1 MRFKDKM
8 LEKYSKLTDV
18 EAYRKCAE
26 MFVRKSFRV
35 NTLKADINE
44 VKERLADFDLSPV
57 PWCKEGF
64 YINSKRL
71 DIGKTEEQAL
81 GEIFVQTSVSM
92 MPAQLLDLKWKDI
105 VLDVSAS
112 PGGKTAHCA
121 QLMNNKGIIV
131 ANDVSS
137 IRLKPLLI
145 NLQRCSVSNT
155 IVTQTDGRELKG
167 EYDKI
172 LLDAP
177 CSGSGMIRGPTEL
190 SKRTLEEWNP
200 NNIARYSKLQ
210 KQLITHAYSLLK
222 KNGIL
227 VYSTCSLEPEENEDV
242 INHLLSETGAKLE
255 KINLNIKSSNEPYLR
270 IWPQEND
277 TEGFFVAKIRKS

>member
-1 MRFKDKM
+1 MKFKDKM

-18 EAYRKCAE
+18 EAYKKCAGS
-26 MFVRKSFRV
+26 FVRKSFRV
-35 NTLKADINE
+35 NTLKADIE
-44 VKERLADFDLSPV
+44 GVKERLADFDLSPV

-64 YINSKRL
+64 YINSAKR
-71 DIGKTEEQAL
+71 DIGKTEEHAL

-92 MPAQLLDLKWKDI
+92 IPAQFLELKWKDL

-112 PGGKTAHCA
+112 PGGKTEHCA
-121 QLMNNKGIIV
+121 QLMNNKGLIV
-131 ANDVSS
+131 ANDISS
-137 IRLKPLLI
+137 TRLKPLII

-155 IVTQTDGRELKG
+155 VVTQMDGRELKG

-200 NNIARYSKLQ
+200 INIDKYAKLQ
-210 KQLITHAYSLLK
+210 KQLITQAYSLLK
-222 KNGIL
+222 KNGIM
-227 VYSTCSLEPEENEDV
+227 VYSTCSLEPEENEEV
-242 INHLLSETGAKLE
+242 VEYLLDNTNAKVE
-255 KINLNIKSSNEPYLR
+255 KINLNIKSSGSYLR
-270 IWPQEND
+270 IWPQDND
-277 TEGFFVAKIRKS
+277 TEGFFVAKIRKI